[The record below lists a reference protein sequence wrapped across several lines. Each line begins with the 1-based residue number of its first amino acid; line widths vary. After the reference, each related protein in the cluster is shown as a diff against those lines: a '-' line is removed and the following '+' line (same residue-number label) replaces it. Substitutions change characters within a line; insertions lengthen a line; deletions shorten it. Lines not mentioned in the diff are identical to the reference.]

1 MCTRAR
7 SRYERC
13 AAALPSSPKYSRILS
28 YPHTRTLT
36 HSFIYSQGGKN
47 RRRGKNEGEEK
58 RELELKTEGQE
69 YAKVLRML
77 GNGRLEGAN
86 NRRNRSFRV
95 TGTPL
100 SHTHAHTRTH
110 LTATCFDGHTRQCHI
125 RGKMRKKV
133 WVGVGD
139 IVLISLRDFQDDKA
153 DVILK
158 YAPEEARQLKA
169 QGHLPESVVINDNA
183 EGDEEG
189 GFEFEDDSGDDA
201 ESVDVDVDNV

>member
-1 MCTRAR
+1 M
-7 SRYERC
+7 
-13 AAALPSSPKYSRILS
+13 
-28 YPHTRTLT
+28 
-36 HSFIYSQGGKN
+36 
-47 RRRGKNEGEEK
+47 
-58 RELELKTEGQE
+58 
-69 YAKVLRML
+69 
-77 GNGRLEGAN
+77 
-86 NRRNRSFRV
+86 
-95 TGTPL
+95 
-100 SHTHAHTRTH
+100 
-110 LTATCFDGHTRQCHI
+110 
-125 RGKMRKKV
+125 
-133 WVGVGD
+133 GVGD